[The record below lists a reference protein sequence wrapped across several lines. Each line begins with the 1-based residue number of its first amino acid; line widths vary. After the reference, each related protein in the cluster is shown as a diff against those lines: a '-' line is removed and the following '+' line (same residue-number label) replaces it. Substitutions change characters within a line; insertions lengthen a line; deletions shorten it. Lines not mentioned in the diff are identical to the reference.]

1 MLTPNHVR
9 AAIYFHFTDKF
20 DGFPRN
26 PNDSSR
32 VTFDNVKFEPPE
44 DQAWIRLAV
53 RHQVRN
59 QVTLG
64 GSARNPEDNIRKF
77 NSVGLLLIQIFVP
90 VETNTEEA
98 DRLALEAADL
108 FDAKSVPAHDRYD
121 VDERLRIL
129 LGNIQFE
136 AASSNEGGVDG
147 KWWGVLVEA
156 PFSYETVK

>member
-9 AAIYFHFTDKF
+9 AAIYHHFTDNF
-20 DGFPRN
+20 GGFPRN

-32 VTFDNVKFEPPE
+32 VTFDNVKFQPPE
-44 DQAWIRLAV
+44 DQSWIRLAV

-59 QVTLG
+59 QTTLG
-64 GSARNPEDNIRKF
+64 GNGNRNFR
-77 NSVGLLLIQIFVP
+77 SVGLLMMQVFVP

-108 FDAKSVPAHDRYD
+108 FDAKSVPAHDQYD
-121 VDERLRIL
+121 VAEPLRIL
-129 LGNIQFE
+129 LGNVEFE